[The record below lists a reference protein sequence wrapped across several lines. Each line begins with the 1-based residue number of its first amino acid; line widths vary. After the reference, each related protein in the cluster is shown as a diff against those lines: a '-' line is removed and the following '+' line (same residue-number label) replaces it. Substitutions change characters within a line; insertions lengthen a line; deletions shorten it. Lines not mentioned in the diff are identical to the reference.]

1 MKLAQAPQDVQVG
14 GDFKTSQFAVGD
26 INFIVDMFADK
37 VYTKKERAVIRELS
51 CNAHDSHVM
60 AGTTDVPFDVH
71 LPTQLESWFSIR
83 DYGTGLS
90 DEDVR
95 NVFSGIGISTKR
107 DSNEVIGCFGI
118 GSLSPFAV
126 SDSFTVT
133 SYYNGTKNVYNC
145 YRDENRTPVVALLTS
160 CDTDEPN
167 GLEIHV
173 PVENATGKWET
184 EARNV
189 FRHWSGTT
197 ANINSDWVNKE
208 LSERFYTVETEYYG
222 FNGANWGTMYAVMGN
237 IAYEI
242 DDDILPSDFSGWSG
256 YVKFELGDLS
266 FDTARENLEVTD
278 GNRAAIKERL
288 ETIQKDLV
296 EDIHQLILSQPTDW
310 DRAVYTYRLPMR
322 FCNIVN
328 RCKDKDWSLDYYRMD
343 SLDKDIES
351 VTYYNSYGKG
361 SSRRLSLDTG
371 VRYFLNRKGYLGRA
385 KSFAKED
392 GCTIYLLTQ
401 EQIDFFGV
409 PAHLV
414 EDPETLPKVY
424 RASNTKVTTNAK
436 VFVYHENQRRWAD
449 KKEYWAEQE
458 VDLTGEV
465 VFVELRNWHPESSET
480 WKKSRCKSADNRNIK
495 NDFLKTCRELGIQ
508 EPTIVGLKS
517 AFCRTAAFK
526 NGNFIRL
533 EDWFVREVKKIT
545 PKGFS
550 IPVYTERNYTKFQYL
565 AEALDHEEI
574 QEIVDSVVEWD
585 ESQGVTL
592 ERIYKFMELPVEKC
606 TKTEDLMN
614 NFLDKYPMV
623 KYIGTYEADDKKCQ
637 EAVAS
642 YINATFK
649 EDNDENQD

>member
-14 GDFKTSQFAVGD
+14 GDFETSQFAVGD

-37 VYTKKERAVIRELS
+37 VYTKKERAVIRELA

-160 CDTDEPN
+160 CDTDEPQ

-173 PVENATGKWET
+173 PFGGENYGKWET

-208 LSERFYTVETEYYG
+208 LSERYYTVETERYG
-222 FNGANWGTMYAVMGN
+222 FSGHYGTMYAVMGN

-242 DDDILPSDFSGWSG
+242 DYDLLPSDFSGWNG

-278 GNRAAIKERL
+278 GNKAAIKDRL
-288 ETIQKDLV
+288 ETIQQDIV
-296 EDIHQLILSQPTDW
+296 SDIHDLILSQPTDW
-310 DRAVYTYRLPMR
+310 DRAVYVERLSMR
-322 FCNIVN
+322 FCTIVN
-328 RCKDKDWSLDYYRMD
+328 KCKDKDWSLDYYRMD
-343 SLDKDIES
+343 RLSDDVDS
-351 VTYYNSYGKG
+351 MTYYSRYGKA
-361 SSRRLSLDTG
+361 STRRLDLSAG
-371 VRYFLNRKGYLGRA
+371 VRYFLNKRGYLGRA
-385 KSFAKED
+385 KSFAKENNE
-392 GCTIYLLTQ
+392 TIYLLTQ

-409 PAHLV
+409 PSHLV

-424 RASNTKVTTNAK
+424 RASNTKATTNAK
-436 VFVYHENQRRWAD
+436 VFVYQDPHRRWAD
-449 KKEYWAEQE
+449 KEDFWAEQE

-480 WKKSRCKSADNRNIK
+480 WKKSKCRSASNSNIK
-495 NDFLKTCRELGIQ
+495 SDFLKACRTLGIQ

-517 AFCRTAAFK
+517 AFCRTKAFK
-526 NGNFIRL
+526 DGDFIRL
-533 EDWFVREVKKIT
+533 EDWFVREVKKKT
-545 PKGFS
+545 PEGFS
-550 IPVYTERNYTKFQYL
+550 IPEYTDHNYRKFQHL
-565 AEALDHEEI
+565 AGALDHEEI

-585 ESQGVTL
+585 ESQGINL
-592 ERIYKFMELPVEKC
+592 ERIYEFMDLPVEKC

-614 NFLDKYPMV
+614 NFLDKYPMLE
-623 KYIGTYEADDKKCQ
+623 YIGGYQAMDKQCQ
-637 EAVAS
+637 QAVAS

-649 EDNDENQD
+649 EENNG

>member
-1 MKLAQAPQDVQVG
+1 MKLSQAPQDVQVG
-14 GDFKTSQFAVGD
+14 GSFETSQFAVGD

-71 LPTQLESWFSIR
+71 IPTQLEAWFSIR

-133 SYYNGTKNVYNC
+133 SYYNGTKSVYNC
-145 YRDENRTPVVALLTS
+145 YRDDNRTPVVALLTS

-173 PVENATGKWET
+173 PVDPEIGEKWEA

-208 LSERFYTVETEYYG
+208 LSERYYTVETEHYG
-222 FNGANWGTMYAVMGN
+222 FSGHYGNMYAVMGN

-242 DDDILPSDFSGWSG
+242 DDDILPYGFSGWNG

-278 GNRAAIKERL
+278 GNKTVIKDRL
-288 ETIQKDLV
+288 EAIQQDIV
-296 EDIHQLILSQPTDW
+296 SDIHNLILSQPTDW
-310 DRAVYTYRLPMR
+310 DRMVYAERLPMR

-328 RCKDKDWSLDYYRMD
+328 KYKDKDWSLAEYRVE
-343 SLDKDIES
+343 SLDKDVDSMI
-351 VTYYNSYGKG
+351 YYSRYGKG
-361 SSRRLSLDTG
+361 SARRLDLSEG
-371 VRYFLNRKGYLGRA
+371 VRYFHNKKGYLGRA
-385 KSFAKED
+385 KSFAKENSV
-392 GCTIYLLTQ
+392 TIFLLTQ

-414 EDPETLPKVY
+414 EDPEVLPKVY
-424 RASNTKVTTNAK
+424 RASNIKTTTNAK
-436 VFVYHENQRRWAD
+436 VFVYQDPHNRWAD
-449 KKEYWAEQE
+449 KQDYWAEEE

-465 VFVELRNWHPESSET
+465 VFVELRNWHPESAET
-480 WKKSRCKSADNRNIK
+480 WKKSKCKSAGNRNIK
-495 NDFLKTCRELGIQ
+495 TDFLKTCRELGIQ

-517 AFCRTAAFK
+517 AFCRTSAFK

-533 EDWFVREVKKIT
+533 EDWFVREVKKVT
-545 PKGFS
+545 PEGFS
-550 IPVYTERNYTKFQYL
+550 IPEYTKDNYRKFEHL
-565 AEALDHEEI
+565 AEGLNHEEI
-574 QEIVDSVVEWD
+574 QEIVDSLVEWE
-585 ESQGVTL
+585 ESQGITL
-592 ERIYKFMELPVEKC
+592 ERVYTFMDLPVEKC

-623 KYIGTYEADDKKCQ
+623 DYIGSYEAMRQKCRQ
-637 EAVAS
+637 AVAS

-649 EDNDENQD
+649 EGN